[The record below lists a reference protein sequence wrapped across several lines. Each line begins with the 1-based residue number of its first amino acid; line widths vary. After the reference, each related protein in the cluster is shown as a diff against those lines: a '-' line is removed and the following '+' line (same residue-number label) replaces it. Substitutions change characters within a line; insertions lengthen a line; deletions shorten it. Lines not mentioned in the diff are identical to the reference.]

1 MAATAATSEPSY
13 MIVNK
18 QLRDVVRAQETTIA
32 RLVAMCQSNKEDLVP
47 REEYER
53 LSRQLEDEK
62 LEHMKTKA
70 KLAGESE
77 KLQFALGEVDILNKQ
92 LQREKT
98 AFEKAFGSLKNKAQ
112 MKSQERDDLLNKCE
126 EMEVICHKQ
135 DDVLTA
141 KESKIKDLKMRLAK
155 QKENHKKQLSDL
167 EIQREQER
175 YIVLNTLAKD
185 ENKVKR
191 KKRVTFR

>member
-1 MAATAATSEPSY
+1 
-13 MIVNK
+13 
-18 QLRDVVRAQETTIA
+18 
-32 RLVAMCQSNKEDLVP
+32 QSNKEDLVP